1 MFTCIH
7 LILHRGPLA
16 PVQGALAVSA
26 ICCPFFF
33 FFLNTTGLKVR
44 PPGLG
49 GWLGNTNA
57 LCGWIL
63 SSWWVA
69 EHVCQSCF
77 LSDDSNLTDVTVQ
90 YVQSHWSQNNSEL
103 EKENRSDRKQHFFF
117 FGGGDRKGGC
127 EEPLDDFT
135 DIQLAYKTL
144 NTNSQSILIL
154 TCFL

>member
-1 MFTCIH
+1 MRDHCAVWRRLNVYMHAFDFTQGST
-7 LILHRGPLA
+7 GPSPGCSGSL
-16 PVQGALAVSA
+16 GHMLSFFS
-26 ICCPFFF
+26 FFF
-33 FFLNTTGLKVR
+33 FNTTGLKVR

-69 EHVCQSCF
+69 EHVCWSCF
-77 LSDDSNLTDVTVQ
+77 LSDVSNLTDVTVQ

-117 FGGGDRKGGC
+117 FFLGGGRKGGC

-135 DIQLAYKTL
+135 DI
-144 NTNSQSILIL
+144 
-154 TCFL
+154 